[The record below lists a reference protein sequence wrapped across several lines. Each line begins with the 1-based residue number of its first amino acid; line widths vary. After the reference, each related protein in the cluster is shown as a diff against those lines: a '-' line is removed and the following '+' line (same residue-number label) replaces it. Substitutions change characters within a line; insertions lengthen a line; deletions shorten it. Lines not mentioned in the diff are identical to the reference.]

1 MRRREFIFL
10 CGTAAAAWPS
20 AVQAQ
25 QAGKIAH
32 LVFLGATTASNI
44 ARRLEV
50 FRSELRNLGYV
61 EGQNMLIDF
70 RWAGGQYDQLPALAV
85 ELVRLNVDVL
95 VTYGTPGTL
104 AAKQI
109 TMTVPIVMAGCGDA
123 VAVGIVAG
131 LARPGGNVT
140 GSTFFTPEVSAKQI
154 ELLKEAFPGT

>member
-32 LVFLGATTASNI
+32 LGFLGATTASNI

-70 RWAGGQYDQLPALAV
+70 RWAGDNMINSLRSL
-85 ELVRLNVDVL
+85 LNLCV
-95 VTYGTPGTL
+95 
-104 AAKQI
+104 
-109 TMTVPIVMAGCGDA
+109 
-123 VAVGIVAG
+123 
-131 LARPGGNVT
+131 
-140 GSTFFTPEVSAKQI
+140 STSMYW
-154 ELLKEAFPGT
+154 